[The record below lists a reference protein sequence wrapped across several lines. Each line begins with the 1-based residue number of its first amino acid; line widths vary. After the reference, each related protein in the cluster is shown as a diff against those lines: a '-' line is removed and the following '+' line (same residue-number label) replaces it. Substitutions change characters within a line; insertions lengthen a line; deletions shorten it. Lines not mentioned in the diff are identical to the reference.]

1 MTVHVT
7 IALDEDVKAKLDA
20 LADARQAPIDDI
32 VAMAVLD
39 MAVEEEAAPFVS
51 ADEEAAFAAAV
62 DEGTTCRPSTPTRT
76 SRTRMRPN
84 TRVDGRRAFHAPWRL

>member
-7 IALDEDVKAKLDA
+7 IALDEAVKAKLDA
-20 LADARQAPIDDI
+20 LADARQAPIDEI

-51 ADEEAAFAAAV
+51 ADDEAAFEAAV
-62 DEGTTCRPSTPTRT
+62 DEGLRSLDAGEDIPHEVVVAELRARQAART
-76 SRTRMRPN
+76 QS
-84 TRVDGRRAFHAPWRL
+84 

>member
-7 IALDEDVKAKLDA
+7 IALDEAVKAKLDA

-62 DEGTTCRPSTPTRT
+62 KQGLKSLAEG
-76 SRTRMRPN
+76 
-84 TRVDGRRAFHAPWRL
+84 RVHSHEEVVAALAAQRAARGG

>member
-7 IALDEDVKAKLDA
+7 IALDEAVKAKLDA
-20 LADARQAPIDDI
+20 LANARQAPIDDI

-62 DEGTTCRPSTPTRT
+62 EQGLKSLGEG
-76 SRTRMRPN
+76 
-84 TRVDGRRAFHAPWRL
+84 RVHSHEEVVAALAAQRAARRG

>member
-7 IALDEDVKAKLDA
+7 IALDEAVKAKLDA

-39 MAVEEEAAPFVS
+39 MAVEEEAAPS
-51 ADEEAAFAAAV
+51 SPQ
-62 DEGTTCRPSTPTRT
+62 T
-76 SRTRMRPN
+76 MR
-84 TRVDGRRAFHAPWRL
+84 RLLRRQWMRG

>member
-62 DEGTTCRPSTPTRT
+62 DEGLRALDAGEGIRHEVVVAELRARQAART
-76 SRTRMRPN
+76 Q
-84 TRVDGRRAFHAPWRL
+84 A

>member
-7 IALDEDVKAKLDA
+7 IALDEAVKAKLDA

-39 MAVEEEAAPFVS
+39 MAVEDEAVPFMF
-51 ADEEAAFAAAV
+51 AEEEAAFEAAI
-62 DEGTTCRPSTPTRT
+62 DEGLRSLDAGKGIPHEVVVAELRARQAART
-76 SRTRMRPN
+76 QR
-84 TRVDGRRAFHAPWRL
+84 

>member
-7 IALDEDVKAKLDA
+7 IALDEVVKAKLDA

-39 MAVEEEAAPFVS
+39 MAVEEGGAPFVS
-51 ADEEAAFAAAV
+51 ADEEADFEAAV
-62 DEGTTCRPSTPTRT
+62 SQGMKSLAEG
-76 SRTRMRPN
+76 
-84 TRVDGRRAFHAPWRL
+84 RVHSHEAVVAALAAQRAARRR